1 MYKKLEMKYLSERKL
16 LFHNFYS
23 SEKIFQLQFREDGII
38 NQQKENLSFFNF
50 IMIAKLKTKFHIALI
65 CIIKGYSMMQRLND
79 KDEVVIA
86 QVLPSCYQ
94 AYYFRPFEQYG
105 LVSIQYFFAN
115 LFFCCYNTPLLCH
128 IFVSHHTIVLISLA
142 IK

>member
-94 AYYFRPFEQYG
+94 AYYFRPFEHMD
-105 LVSIQYFFAN
+105 LMISF
-115 LFFCCYNTPLLCH
+115 LLYSYV
-128 IFVSHHTIVLISLA
+128 FNQSWYTENPNSVTKQISRVFSVPKA
-142 IK
+142 